1 MLNIKNPSFVGLC
14 YYLLMAD
21 KTLLMKPEPGSLPRF
36 VRAVWDQPDVLAST
50 NCYAFAANS
59 PDGHPGTYGP
69 QPGDRHFSYLR
80 EITVREVAEKAMTD
94 GFIAT
99 EGCTKPK
106 PGHYVVALAVA
117 PNNDYHWYRQMEDGT
132 WWHKPAPGK
141 AVTNLDYDGN
151 VITDPRTANRRNK
164 RYEYTQFGGFFYA
177 PNEGLKVGITPDR
190 EVLREYELQEVVE
203 LVQRQKQQRK
213 ASARK
218 PVKAD
223 NDEFRRERARIN
235 KQRPRNRLHA
245 FARRVWHR
253 AEDML
258 AKIQGKPLPQ
268 RADPDAQL
276 EALSERM
283 AERARAADRHRRSA
297 ELKEIKELIT
307 FQEQRAAEGFRPTEA
322 DLKVKLSRQKGQRHS
337 HSVAADV
344 QNGYL
349 RWTPVSRTAP
359 ADKPQPAAPTG
370 EVKRKPTPDGGDIVV
385 PVTEKNTPRP

>member
-1 MLNIKNPSFVGLC
+1 MGLC

-151 VITDPRTANRRNK
+151 VITDPRTDHQAVLEASYANIPIIALCDTDSPLDFIVRF
-164 RYEYTQFGGFFYA
+164 T
-177 PNEGLKVGITPDR
+177 
-190 EVLREYELQEVVE
+190 
-203 LVQRQKQQRK
+203 
-213 ASARK
+213 S
-218 PVKAD
+218 
-223 NDEFRRERARIN
+223 RARC
-235 KQRPRNRLHA
+235 
-245 FARRVWHR
+245 
-253 AEDML
+253 
-258 AKIQGKPLPQ
+258 
-268 RADPDAQL
+268 
-276 EALSERM
+276 
-283 AERARAADRHRRSA
+283 
-297 ELKEIKELIT
+297 
-307 FQEQRAAEGFRPTEA
+307 
-322 DLKVKLSRQKGQRHS
+322 
-337 HSVAADV
+337 
-344 QNGYL
+344 
-349 RWTPVSRTAP
+349 
-359 ADKPQPAAPTG
+359 
-370 EVKRKPTPDGGDIVV
+370 
-385 PVTEKNTPRP
+385 